1 MRGSGG
7 ILADLLHLE
16 ATDAHDSNLCS
27 CVIFFFFLSPDK
39 GLEKA
44 SPGTDP
50 RSGVCKAG
58 DG

>member
-1 MRGSGG
+1 MHASGG

-16 ATDAHDSNLCS
+16 AKDAHDSHLRS
-27 CVIFFFFLSPDK
+27 CVIFLSPGK

-50 RSGVCKAG
+50 RLGVCKAG